1 MPPRTWR
8 VRPAQGEGTL
18 ASVDALD
25 AFWHLANFLVPAL
38 GVGALGAAAAKL
50 LWRRELVAVPW
61 RRLAAWAFVA
71 GALALLAGLGFFGRD
86 GKMASY
92 ALLVL
97 AAAVA
102 LWWAGF
108 GRRR

>member
-1 MPPRTWR
+1 MD
-8 VRPAQGEGTL
+8 L
-18 ASVDALD
+18 LD
-25 AFWHLANFLVPAL
+25 AFWHLVNFPLPAL
-38 GVGALGAAAAKL
+38 GVGAFGAAAAKL
-50 LWRRELVAVPW
+50 LWRRELASTSW
-61 RRLAAWAFVA
+61 LRLAGWASAA
-71 GALALLAGLGFFGRD
+71 GVLALLAGLGFFGRD
-86 GKMASY
+86 GKMATY

>member
-1 MPPRTWR
+1 M
-8 VRPAQGEGTL
+8 EL
-18 ASVDALD
+18 LD
-25 AFWHLANFLVPAL
+25 AFWHIVNFPLPAL
-38 GVGALGAAAAKL
+38 GVGAFGAAAAKL
-50 LWRRELVAVPW
+50 LWRRELADTSW
-61 RRLAAWAFVA
+61 LRLAAWASAA
-71 GALALLAGLGFFGRD
+71 GVVALLAGLGFFGRD

>member
-1 MPPRTWR
+1 MDL
-8 VRPAQGEGTL
+8 L
-18 ASVDALD
+18 A
-25 AFWHLANFLVPAL
+25 AFWHIINFPLPAL

-50 LWRRELVAVPW
+50 LWRRELAGTSW
-61 RRLAAWAFVA
+61 LRLAGGA
-71 GALALLAGLGFFGRD
+71 GAAGLLAQLAGLGFFGRD
-86 GKMASY
+86 GKMATY

-102 LWWAGF
+102 LWWVGF